1 MKYFRAKEVVK
12 DNTTLSLRAVN
23 QEKMIH
29 YHADDDINYFGVET
43 EDVESFLASQ
53 SAEIEATELT
63 FTEIKSILDD
73 CRMMKDFNTMIENQ
87 IAEKYSVGREFKMRD
102 LPATDPERIEYEAFK
117 AYVKTPIRMKKQE
130 FGLIVV

>member
-12 DNTTLSLRAVN
+12 DNTTLSLRTMN

-29 YHADDDINYFGVET
+29 YHADEDVNYFGVET
-43 EDVESFLASQ
+43 EDVESFLAAQ
-53 SAEIEATELT
+53 PAEIEATELT
-63 FTEIKSILDD
+63 FAEIKSILDD

-102 LPATDPERIEYEAFK
+102 LPATDPERVEYESFK
-117 AYVKTPIRMKKQE
+117 ESVKVPIRLKKLE
-130 FGLIVV
+130 FGLV